1 MKNNKPTFEWNS
13 DTGIAICI
21 IHTPYGDFG
30 GSATCHADDK
40 DMMSEKVG
48 CEIAY
53 SRATIKMLVYQRDC
67 QIKPALKALK
77 QLYYS
82 MKHSKNFNPKS
93 YENIMLQRQIENW
106 EFDLNIINDMIDTTR
121 LWIREY
127 INTKEALYQN
137 IRTNRNNGQN

>member
-1 MKNNKPTFEWNS
+1 MKNNKPTFEWN
-13 DTGIAICI
+13 DDKGIAICV

-30 GSATCHADDK
+30 GSATCHTDDR

-53 SRATIKMLVYQRDC
+53 CRATIKMLTYQRDC

-82 MKHSKNFNPKS
+82 MKHSKKFNPKS
-93 YENIMLQRQIENW
+93 YENKMLRRQIENW
-106 EFDLNIINDMIDTTR
+106 EFDLNIVNDMLDTER
-121 LWIREY
+121 KYVHDY
-127 INTKEALYQN
+127 ITTKELLYQDL
-137 IRTNRNNGQN
+137 RAKRNSGQK

>member
-13 DTGIAICI
+13 NAGIAICT
-21 IHTPYGDFG
+21 IHTPHGDFSG
-30 GSATCHADDK
+30 IATCHADDK

-53 SRATIKMLVYQRDC
+53 SRATIKMLLYQREC

-82 MKHSKNFNPKS
+82 MKHSKKFNPKS
-93 YENIMLQRQIENW
+93 YENVMLRRQIENW
-106 EFDLNIINDMIDTTR
+106 EFDLNIVNDMLNTERKYVHD
-121 LWIREY
+121 Y
-127 INTKEALYQN
+127 IATKELLYQDL
-137 IRTNRNNGQN
+137 RAKRNNGQK

>member
-1 MKNNKPTFEWNS
+1 MKNNKPTFEWNENK
-13 DTGIAICI
+13 GIAICV

-30 GSATCHADDK
+30 GSATCHTDDK

-53 SRATIKMLVYQRDC
+53 CRATIKMLVFQRDC

-82 MKHSKNFNPKS
+82 MKHSKHFNKKS
-93 YENIMLQRQIENW
+93 YEAKMLWSQIRNW
-106 EFDLNIINDMIDTTR
+106 TYDLNTVNNMIATEKQMLND
-121 LWIREY
+121 Y
-127 INTKEALYQN
+127 IHTKEILYQN
-137 IRTNRNNGQN
+137 IRKQRQNGQN

>member
-13 DTGIAICI
+13 DAGIAICI
-21 IHTPYGDFG
+21 IHTPYGDFS
-30 GSATCHADDK
+30 GSATCHTDDK

-82 MKHSKNFNPKS
+82 MKHSKKFNPKS
-93 YENIMLQRQIENW
+93 YENVMLRRQIENW
-106 EFDLNIINDMIDTTR
+106 EFDLNTVNDILDTEKKYVHDYII
-121 LWIREY
+121 
-127 INTKEALYQN
+127 TKELLYQDL
-137 IRTNRNNGQN
+137 RAKRNNGQK

>member
-13 DTGIAICI
+13 DAGIAICI
-21 IHTPYGDFG
+21 IHTPYGDFE
-30 GSATCHADDK
+30 GSATCHTDDK

-53 SRATIKMLVYQRDC
+53 CRATIKMLTFQKEC

-82 MKHSKNFNPKS
+82 MKHSKKFNPKS
-93 YENIMLQRQIENW
+93 YENVMLRRQIQNW
-106 EFDLNIINDMIDTTR
+106 EFDLSIVNDMLNTERKYLND
-121 LWIREY
+121 Y
-127 INTKEALYQN
+127 ITTKELLYQDL
-137 IRTNRNNGQN
+137 RAKRNNGQK

>member
-1 MKNNKPTFEWNS
+1 MKNNKPTFKW
-13 DTGIAICI
+13 DDDKGIAICI

-30 GSATCHADDK
+30 GSATCHTDDK

-53 SRATIKMLVYQRDC
+53 CRAAIKMLIYQRDC

-82 MKHSKNFNPKS
+82 MKHSKKFNPKS
-93 YENIMLQRQIENW
+93 YESKMLRRQIENW
-106 EFDLNIINDMIDTTR
+106 EFDLDIVNDMLDTER
-121 LWIREY
+121 KYVHDY
-127 INTKEALYQN
+127 ITTKELLYQDL
-137 IRTNRNNGQN
+137 RTKRNNGQK